1 MKKPLIPWHVFRGAI
16 AGQDPMLLESW
27 LGHWGF
33 TDDGVVL
40 IGGGKYSPA
49 LALQLRG
56 SDRRSDVA
64 PSALQTSILR
74 ILIDTGRLLREET
87 VAPWSYNKEL

>member
-1 MKKPLIPWHVFRGAI
+1 MKKLLIPLHVFREAI

-27 LGHWGF
+27 LDRWGF

-40 IGGGKYSPA
+40 ISAGRHS
-49 LALQLRG
+49 LMSALQLRG

-74 ILIDTGRLLREET
+74 VLIDTGHLLSEET